1 MMTLFTATL
10 LTALVLIGKGVALL
24 INPPGM
30 EAKLK
35 SLPRSQAVS
44 FITLGIGGA
53 WFLWKIA
60 HLPEA
65 DFGDYSNWLLI
76 LFGTVIV
83 GSFLWVKDFL
93 AIRGAAILMLLIA
106 NEWLKLAF
114 AQYELPQRL
123 LLVGFVYACII
134 LAIYVGT
141 VPFRVRDFLNWLFA
155 ANRRVK
161 IFGIAMVVYGA
172 VLLITA
178 FTY

>member
-1 MMTLFTATL
+1 MTLFIATL
-10 LTALVLIGKGVALL
+10 LTALVLLGKGVALL
-24 INPPGM
+24 INPPEL

-35 SLPRSQAVS
+35 ALPRSEVVS
-44 FITLGIGGA
+44 YITLGIGGA

-65 DFGDYSNWLLI
+65 DFGDYSNWLLM
-76 LFGTVIV
+76 LFGAVIV

-93 AIRGAAILMLLIA
+93 AIRGAAILMLLIS

-123 LLVGFVYACII
+123 LLVSFVYVCII
-134 LAIYVGT
+134 LAIFVGT

-155 ANRRVK
+155 ANSRVR
-161 IFGIAMVVYGA
+161 IVGISMVVYGL
-172 VLLITA
+172 VLLVAA

>member
-1 MMTLFTATL
+1 MTLFTATL
-10 LTALVLIGKGVALL
+10 LTALVLLGKGVALL
-24 INPPGM
+24 LNPPGL

-35 SLPRSQAVS
+35 ALPRSAVVS
-44 FITLGIGGA
+44 YITLGIGGA

-65 DFGDYSNWLLI
+65 DFGNYSNWLLM
-76 LFGTVIV
+76 LFGVVIV

-114 AQYELPQRL
+114 AQYDVPQRL
-123 LLVGFVYACII
+123 LLVSFVYFCII
-134 LAIYVGT
+134 LAIFVGT

-155 ANRRVK
+155 ANSRVR
-161 IFGIAMVVYGA
+161 ILGIGLVVYGL
-172 VLLITA
+172 VLLVTA

>member
-1 MMTLFTATL
+1 MTLFTATL
-10 LTALVLIGKGVALL
+10 LTALVLIWKGVVLL
-24 INPPGM
+24 LNPPGM
-30 EAKLK
+30 EARLK
-35 SLPRSQAVS
+35 ALPRSALAS
-44 FITLGIGGA
+44 YITLGIGGA

-76 LFGTVIV
+76 LFGAVIV

-93 AIRGAAILMLLIA
+93 AIRGAAILMLLIG

-114 AQYELPQRL
+114 AQYDLPQRL
-123 LLVGFVYACII
+123 WLVGFVYACII
-134 LAIYVGT
+134 LAIFVGT

-155 ANRRVK
+155 ANRRVR
-161 IFGIAMVVYGA
+161 ILGTGLLVYGI